1 MPAAFIVDGRI
12 AVKTQFH
19 ERHLVQQVPGARYDR
34 DAGHWTAP
42 LSWATCILLR
52 GIFREQLE
60 IGSDLAAWSWQTY
73 EARIEPALQLRDAME
88 LSPDDPV
95 AQIIDRIE
103 SRMEGAA

>member
-1 MPAAFIVDGRI
+1 MYIADGRI
-12 AVKTQFH
+12 AIETQFH
-19 ERHLVQQVPGARYDR
+19 ERHLVQQIPGARFDR
-34 DAGHWTAP
+34 DAGYWTAP

-60 IGSDLAAWSWQTY
+60 IQPDLAAWSWQTY
-73 EARIEPALQLRDAME
+73 EARIEPALQLRSAME

-103 SRMEGAA
+103 SRGEGAA